1 MKSNFRNLI
10 SAGLICGAAML
21 LPTGAWAADAAAG
34 KALYAKC
41 RSCHG
46 PTGEGNPAM
55 AKAMGVEIK
64 PLSGASD
71 DAIKNAVTKGA
82 GKMKPVAGLAGAD
95 LDNLV
100 AYVHTLK

>member
-10 SAGLICGAAML
+10 SAGLICGAAMF

-34 KALYAKC
+34 ATLYAKC

-46 PTGEGNPAM
+46 PAGQGNPAI

-64 PLSGASD
+64 PLSAASD

-82 GKMKPVAGLAGAD
+82 GKMKPVAGIAGGD

-100 AYVHTLK
+100 AYVKTLK